1 VSRKLFYL
9 AGMVAVIGCASTPS
23 RPDGT
28 TPLRKGNVLTAEE
41 IASAHADINSAYDAV
56 QRLRP
61 NWLAPRGAMS
71 SSTAGSNYAQVFVD
85 EQFVGDINALK
96 NINAYQVGDL
106 RYYDPSQAG
115 GRFGIKAGTNG
126 AIEVIMKQPGR
137 Q

>member
-1 VSRKLFYL
+1 MSRKLFYL

-41 IASAHADINSAYDAV
+41 IASAHADINTAYDAV

-61 NWLAPRGAMS
+61 NWLAPRGTMS
-71 SSTAGSNYAQVFVD
+71 SSTAGSNYAQVFVND
-85 EQFVGDINALK
+85 QFVGDIAALK
-96 NINAYQVGDL
+96 NINAYQVGDV

-115 GRFGIKAGTNG
+115 GRFGIRAGTNG